1 MTYADLQESL
11 RILGLEDRISIKAIK
26 ARHRELVKRHHPD
39 IKILARA
46 AGRREAAE
54 LLHAGADHIERETFD
69 SALSMG
75 RKALSLMGFRA
86 YQAPRAAQ
94 LFKHHDKKSL
104 FALSE
109 VIEDDKKYLTVAKQ
123 HATDL
128 EKVLKSD
135 DQANTELDDRGWDSG
150 S

>member
-1 MTYADLQESL
+1 MKKKI
-11 RILGLEDRISIKAIK
+11 RIVMAKPGLDGHDRG
-26 ARHRELVKRHHPD
+26 

-86 YQAPRAAQ
+86 YQAQRAAQ